1 MKKSFIILLLI
12 ASISGLTGCSS
23 VSKEN
28 DNDISESSQLEDTEI
43 ASQEVSDVIMELT
56 ALQHTTRRFSDKGIS
71 DENME
76 KIHGASFNGATSGGQ
91 QAREI
96 IVVNDKNVMNKIK
109 KVHPYAGS
117 LDTAPLL
124 IVVAGNE
131 SKGSFPENL
140 VQDTSIAAQNIV
152 LMASALNIDTNIMSI
167 YPQKDR
173 IIGIQQVL
181 DLPESVVPYMMISMG
196 YSIDEDAVTSAS
208 SKRGEI
214 DSMIHYNSWKKGE

>member
-1 MKKSFIILLLI
+1 MKKSFIILLI
-12 ASISGLTGCSS
+12 VSISGLMGCSIFNE
-23 VSKEN
+23 EN
-28 DNDISESSQLEDTEI
+28 GNDISESSQLEDIEI
-43 ASQEVSDVIMELT
+43 ASQEVSDVVLELT
-56 ALQHTTRRFSDKGIS
+56 ALQHTTRRFSDKCIS
-71 DENME
+71 DENIE
-76 KIHGASFNGATSGGQ
+76 KILEASFNSATSGGQ

-96 IVVNDKNVMNKIK
+96 IVVKDKNVMNKIK

-124 IVVAGNE
+124 IVIAGNE
-131 SKGSFPENL
+131 SKANFPENL

-152 LMASALNIDTNIMSI
+152 LMASALKIETNIMSI

-173 IIGIQQVL
+173 TIGIQQVL

-196 YSIDEDAVTSAS
+196 YADDSDAISSAS